1 MGAAFGQ
8 HGRETDP
15 ERRLQIDPRVARSR
29 AAVLEAAAALF
40 MRDGYVGTSVDDVA
54 AAAQVS
60 KRTLYNNFAG
70 KEALFR
76 EVILSLT
83 GQAAEF
89 AAEAA
94 AELADPDDLEAALLA
109 LARRLATRTVA
120 PQVVSLRRLV
130 IGEAHR
136 FPDLAAEYYEL
147 APGRV
152 IATLATALEV
162 LASQGRLT
170 VEDPPRAAEQLAFL
184 ILGPAL
190 DRSLFDGRDKAP
202 DAAALTGAAE
212 AGVRTFLA
220 AHGARTS

>member
-1 MGAAFGQ
+1 M
-8 HGRETDP
+8 
-15 ERRLQIDPRVARSR
+15 
-29 AAVLEAAAALF
+29 LEAAATLF
-40 MRDGYVGTSVDDVA
+40 MRDGYVGTSMDDVA

-76 EVILSLT
+76 EVVLGLT

-94 AELADPDDLEAALLA
+94 AELTDPDDLEAALLA
-109 LARRLATRTVA
+109 LARRLATRTVD
-120 PQVVSLRRLV
+120 PRVLRLRRLV

-152 IATLATALEV
+152 IGTLATALDS
-162 LASQGRLT
+162 LAGEGRLRIS
-170 VEDPPRAAEQLAFL
+170 DPRLAAEQLAFL
-184 ILGPAL
+184 VLGPAL
-190 DRSLFDGRDKAP
+190 DRSLFDGDDKSP
-202 DAAALTGAAE
+202 DVAALTAAAE
-212 AGVRTFLA
+212 AGVHTFLA
-220 AHGARTS
+220 AYGAPRS